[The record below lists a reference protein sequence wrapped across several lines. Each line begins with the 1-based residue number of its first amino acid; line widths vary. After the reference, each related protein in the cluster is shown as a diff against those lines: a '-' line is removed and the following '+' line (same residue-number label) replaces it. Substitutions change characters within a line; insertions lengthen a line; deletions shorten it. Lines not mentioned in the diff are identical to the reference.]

1 MFSLYGFLTNLVNFI
16 YQVNTQTTV
25 KVKRP
30 NKAEAEPESLHW
42 AWRPENI
49 DDTKILRKGEV
60 VANHLM
66 EQKEAAN
73 DASDYL
79 WYMTR

>member
-1 MFSLYGFLTNLVNFI
+1 MVFSLLVNFI

-25 KVKRP
+25 KVKRS
-30 NKAEAEPESLHW
+30 NKAEDEPESLHW
-42 AWRPENI
+42 AWRPENM
-49 DDTKILRKGEV
+49 DDTKILGKGEV

>member
-1 MFSLYGFLTNLVNFI
+1 MVFGIFTLFFYYYF
-16 YQVNTQTTV
+16 QVNTQTTV
-25 KVKRP
+25 KVKSV
-30 NKAEAEPESLHW
+30 NKAEDEPESLHW
-42 AWRPENI
+42 TWRPESI
-49 DDTKILRKGEV
+49 DDTKILGKGEV

-73 DASDYL
+73 DDSDYL